1 MYQLLQI
8 VATTLVAVAM
18 TTAVAHALEF
28 PGKLRLSK
36 EEYLAVQ
43 PIYYPGFTIGGLIG
57 EAGALLVMPVLLV
70 MLPFGNE
77 RFWWTAAAF
86 ACLLA
91 CHAVYWTV
99 THPVNG
105 FWLKDTAVGS
115 AGSAFF
121 SLFAERET
129 NWQRMRDV
137 WEYSHIG
144 RAVLA
149 MAALIFLSIG
159 SFVKD
164 G

>member
-1 MYQLLQI
+1 MTHAFSILAL
-8 VATTLVAVAM
+8 VLVAITMGLAL
-18 TTAVAHALEF
+18 AHALEY
-28 PGKLRLSK
+28 PGKLRLD
-36 EEYLAVQ
+36 EVTYRQVQ
-43 PIYYPGFTIGGLIG
+43 AIYYPGFTIGGLIG

-105 FWLKDTAVGS
+105 FWLKDTEVGS

-149 MAALIFLSIG
+149 MAALIFLSVG